1 MHMEH
6 ARQLVQVRREHA
18 LHGNIV
24 LKELLGKSRKN
35 KTTCFGKLYSQTLKR
50 CFSWEKVGSAVK
62 DQLFPRKKDG
72 LGMFW
77 MRIFLGEKMVLDRKT
92 NA

>member
-24 LKELLGKSRKN
+24 LKELVGKSRKN
-35 KTTCFGKLYSQTLKR
+35 KATCFGKLYSQTLNR
-50 CFSWEKVGSAVK
+50 CFFWGYPWEKVGSAVK
-62 DQLFPRKKDG
+62 DQLFPRKK
-72 LGMFW
+72 
-77 MRIFLGEKMVLDRKT
+77 MVLECFGCDFS
-92 NA
+92 